1 MIWELNS
8 TGYFSMLDIAFKL
21 IESLK
26 ENPAIMRGFLFNSK
40 KASDPKLALFNLIPL
55 VIFC

>member
-1 MIWELNS
+1 M
-8 TGYFSMLDIAFKL
+8 GYFSMLDIASEL

-26 ENPAIMRGFLFNSK
+26 ENPAIMWGFFLFNSK
-40 KASDPKLALFNLIPL
+40 KSSDLKLALFNFIPL

>member
-1 MIWELNS
+1 MA
-8 TGYFSMLDIAFKL
+8 YFSMLDIVFKL

-26 ENPAIMRGFLFNSK
+26 ENPAIMWGFFLFNSK
-40 KASDPKLALFNLIPL
+40 KASDPKLALFNFIPL